1 MSVIPVDVM
10 KQAHRLLAEFHY
22 EPRPVDRGY
31 ANRTLYIDLSTMT
44 VAEKP
49 VTEEMKRIFTGG
61 RGFALWL
68 LWNAVKDD
76 TRWNDPENALI
87 IANGPLCGILSYP
100 GTGKSTVVT
109 ISPLTNLVVDSNV
122 GGMVGPLLK
131 GAGFDALEIQGKA
144 DRDVIIVID
153 GDTGTVTIEEAPL
166 EEPYAHLLGK
176 ALTEMYA
183 KDEADKR
190 NIAVVTAGHGAE
202 FSRYGILNFSW
213 YDLRRKEVRF
223 KQAARGGTGTVFRD
237 KRIKAIVVRKSG
249 WSAKSNNPAKPE
261 LIRKASQR
269 INKEI
274 VELDDKQNQM
284 RKVGTPYLVGIMND
298 YDLLP
303 VYNWQ
308 YGMHEDAHK
317 IAKTVWMGLFTQ
329 GVPDGCHYGCM
340 LSCSHGVDHFHL
352 RTGPFKGDVVLVDG
366 PEYENAAGLG
376 ANLGIFDPNAVLE
389 LNFYCDTY
397 GIDTIS
403 FGTSMA
409 FAMECY
415 QRGILN
421 RERTGGL
428 DLTWGNIDAV
438 LETLHQLARG
448 EGFGLIVG
456 QGVRW
461 MKQFFIETY
470 GADPDLVNDIGM
482 EVKGLEFSFY
492 VTKESLAQQGGYA
505 IANKGPQH
513 DEAWLIFMDMV
524 NNQIPTFEDKA
535 EALHYFP
542 MWRTWFSLHGL
553 CKLPW
558 NDIEPADNA
567 FQPEP
572 HKVPE
577 HVENYCWL
585 VEGMTGVPTT
595 PDDLIL
601 SSERVYNFQRVFNLR
616 LGAGTRKH
624 DYPPYRAVGPVTVEE
639 YESRRERYD
648 KQLKEEI
655 GVDPAG
661 LSTEEKMRILR
672 EHRMK
677 RYDQLLDAVY
687 ERRGWTKNG
696 IPTLETLR
704 RLEID
709 FPDVVRVVKQ
719 AQDKQGEG

>member
-1 MSVIPVDVM
+1 MGVIPTDVI
-10 KQAHRLLAEFHY
+10 KKHHRLLTSYTY
-22 EPRPVDRGY
+22 ELRPVERGY
-31 ANRTLYIDLSTMT
+31 ANRTLYINLSDMT
-44 VAEKP
+44 IKEKP
-49 VTEEMKRIFTGG
+49 VTEEMKRVFTGG

-76 TRWNDPENALI
+76 TRWNDPENELI

-109 ISPLTNLVVDSNV
+109 ISPLTNLVIDSNV
-122 GGMVGPLLK
+122 GGMVGPYLK
-131 GAGFDALEIQGKA
+131 GTGFDAVEIQGKA
-144 DRDVIIVID
+144 DRDVVIVID
-153 GDTGTVTIEEAPL
+153 GDTGHITIEEAPL
-166 EEPYAHLLGK
+166 EVPYAHLS
-176 ALTEMYA
+176 ARVLTEMYA
-183 KDEADKR
+183 RDEKDMR
-190 NIAVVTAGHGAE
+190 NIAVVAAGQGAE
-202 FSRYGILNFSW
+202 FARFGMLNFSW
-213 YDLRRKEVRF
+213 YDLRRKEVRY

-249 WSAKSNNPAKPE
+249 WGARSNNPAKPE
-261 LIRKASQR
+261 LIRKASTR

-274 VELDDKQNQM
+274 VTLDDQQNQM
-284 RKVGTPYLVGIMND
+284 RKVGTAHLVGIMND

-303 VYNWQ
+303 VHNFQ
-308 YGMHEDAHK
+308 YGSHEDAHK
-317 IAKTVWMGLFTQ
+317 IAKDVWIGLFTQ
-329 GVPDGCHYGCM
+329 GVPDGCHYGCSM
-340 LSCSHGVDHFHL
+340 SCSHAVDHFHL
-352 RTGPFKGDVVLVDG
+352 HTGPFKGQAVLVDG

-376 ANLGIFDPNAVLE
+376 ANLGIFNPDEVLE
-389 LNFYCDTY
+389 INFYCDTY
-397 GIDTIS
+397 GLDTIS

-421 RERTGGL
+421 KERTGGL
-428 DLTWGNIDAV
+428 DLSWGNFDDV
-438 LETLHQLARG
+438 MEVLHQLARG
-448 EGFGLIVG
+448 EGFGLVVG

-470 GADPDLVNDIGM
+470 GADPQLLNDIGM

-542 MWRTWFSLHGL
+542 YWRTWFSLHGL

-567 FQPEP
+567 LQPEP
-572 HKVPE
+572 QKVPE

-585 VEGMTGVPTT
+585 YEGMTGTPVT
-595 PDDLIL
+595 PDDLV
-601 SSERVYNFQRVFNLR
+601 SQSERVYNFQRVFNIR
-616 LGAGTRKH
+616 RGSGRREN

-639 YESRRERYD
+639 YESRQDRYD
-648 KQLKEEI
+648 RQLKKDV

-661 LSTEEKMRILR
+661 LSTEEKIRILR
-672 EHRMK
+672 EYRMN
-677 RYDQLLDAVY
+677 RYEQLLDAVY
-687 ERRGWTKNG
+687 ARRGWTQKG
-696 IPTLETLR
+696 IPTLETLK
-704 RLEID
+704 RLQID
-709 FPDVVRVVKQ
+709 YPDVVRVVK
-719 AQDKQGEG
+719 AALEEQG

>member
-1 MSVIPVDVM
+1 MSVIPVDVL
-10 KQAHRLLAEFHY
+10 KKHHRVLAEYTY
-22 EPRPVDRGY
+22 ELRPVDRGY
-31 ANRTLYIDLSTMT
+31 ANRTLYINLSDMT
-44 VAEKP
+44 IKEKP

-76 TRWNDPENALI
+76 TRWNDPENELI

-109 ISPLTNLVVDSNV
+109 ISPLTNLVIDSNV
-122 GGMVGPLLK
+122 GGMVGPYLK

-144 DRDVIIVID
+144 DRDVVIVID
-153 GDTGTVTIEEAPL
+153 GDTGHITIEEAPL
-166 EEPYAHLLGK
+166 EAPYAHLSAR

-183 KDEADKR
+183 RDEKDLR
-190 NIAVVTAGHGAE
+190 NIAVVAAGHGAE
-202 FSRYGILNFSW
+202 FTRYGMLNFSW
-213 YDLRRKEVRF
+213 YDLRRKEVRY
-223 KQAARGGTGTVFRD
+223 KQAARGGSGTVFRD

-249 WSAKSNNPAKPE
+249 WGAKSNNAAKPE
-261 LIRKASQR
+261 LIRKASAR

-274 VELDDKQNQM
+274 AELDDKQNQM
-284 RKVGTPYLVGIMND
+284 RKVGTAHLVGIMND

-303 VYNWQ
+303 VHNFQ
-308 YGMHEDAHK
+308 YGSHPDAHK
-317 IAKTVWMGLFTQ
+317 IAKDVWIGLFTQ
-329 GVPDGCHYGCM
+329 GVPDGCHYGCS
-340 LSCSHGVDHFHL
+340 LSCSHAVDHFHL
-352 RTGPFKGDVVLVDG
+352 HTGPFKGQAVLVDG

-376 ANLGIFDPNAVLE
+376 ANLGIFDPNEVLE

-397 GIDTIS
+397 GLDTIS

-415 QRGILN
+415 QRGVIT
-421 RERTGGL
+421 REHTGGL
-428 DLTWGNIDAV
+428 DLTWGNFEDIIEV
-438 LETLHQLARG
+438 LHQMARG

-461 MKQFFIETY
+461 MKEFFVETY
-470 GADPDLVNDIGM
+470 GADPQLLNDIGM

-542 MWRTWFSLHGL
+542 YWRTWFSLHGL

-567 FQPEP
+567 LQPEP

-585 VEGMTGVPTT
+585 YEGMTGIPVT
-595 PDDLIL
+595 PDDLIGQ
-601 SSERVYNFQRVFNLR
+601 SERVYNFQRVFNIR
-616 LGAGTRKH
+616 RGSGRRQN

-648 KQLKEEI
+648 RQLKEDV
-655 GVDPAG
+655 GVDPTG
-661 LSTEEKMRILR
+661 LSTEEKIRILR
-672 EHRMK
+672 EYRMN
-677 RYDQLLDAVY
+677 RYEQLLDAVY
-687 ERRGWTKNG
+687 ARRGWTREG
-696 IPTLETLR
+696 IPTLETLK
-704 RLEID
+704 RLQID
-709 FPDVVRVVKQ
+709 FPDVVRVVKAALEETGQ
-719 AQDKQGEG
+719 